1 MAKKSKKNNKKIIW
15 ISLIAVAILFVLLLI
30 FGIFNKATA
39 PINPS
44 LTIYPSIPP
53 FTTYHSNIL
62 NITINIPND
71 FILKEENVLR
81 EMILEKN
88 GKTIIVHRYTTN
100 RYYNNIKELLDE
112 IYNIDNSSKEIIRQ
126 QIKINDKDC
135 EVSVEKYN
143 NSAESNK
150 KNYNCYLDGNT
161 FLSISTTSESL
172 YSDLDQIAKS
182 FRYEPKPTP

>member
-53 FTTYHSNIL
+53 FTTYHSDFLDATVDVPTDYSIKEVYGLQEL
-62 NITINIPND
+62 N
-71 FILKEENVLR
+71 
-81 EMILEKN
+81 LEKK
-88 GKTIIVHRYTTN
+88 GKIIIVHVFGTN
-100 RYYNNIKELLDE
+100 RAYKNIKEFLND
-112 IYNIDNSSKEIIRQ
+112 IDNQSYHSKESNSQ
-126 QIKINDKDC
+126 PTSINGLDC
-135 EVSVEKYN
+135 EIVLTKYTNKPEIN
-143 NSAESNK
+143 NKA
-150 KNYNCYLDGNT
+150 YNCFINSNV
-161 FLSISTTSESL
+161 FAKISTTSESL